1 MIFFVTLGFKTSQ
14 WTVARGESE
23 TCKLMLHVS
32 ILCFNMSIKS
42 LEICTAVQA
51 VSNIIV
57 SRLHCRASSC
67 RYTAIIVNF
76 SSIVVCFSEY

>member
-51 VSNIIV
+51 VI
-57 SRLHCRASSC
+57 LLFQGF
-67 RYTAIIVNF
+67 T
-76 SSIVVCFSEY
+76 VVHLVVVILQ